1 MIDVSLNPVE
11 YLDVT
16 LESSSPIDISLIP
29 VSTLLDYEIDHTENI
44 DAELSTSENLEVDIR
59 SGIIVKGSVIIP
71 NPPDEPTDD
80 LETVKIDYD
89 TFRVKDGQLSDWA
102 RQDRKP
108 SYTATEV
115 GAVDINNEL
124 HFQEIDRMFLA
135 VFGG

>member
-1 MIDVSLNPVE
+1 MDISLNPVE
-11 YLDVT
+11 NLDII
-16 LESSSPIDISLIP
+16 LESSNPIDISLIP
-29 VSTLLDYEIDHTENI
+29 VSELLDYEIDHIENI
-44 DAELSTSENLEVDIR
+44 DTELSNSENLEVDIR
-59 SGIIVKGSVIIP
+59 SGIAVRGSIVIP

-89 TFRVKDGQLSDWA
+89 TYRIKDGQLSDWA
-102 RQDRKP
+102 RQERKP

-124 HFQEIDRMFLA
+124 HLQEIDRMFLA